1 MVIYNRILCFF
12 SLTAVL
18 RIREIFV
25 RIREIFERI
34 RDIFSRIRIRIRGSV
49 PLTYGSGSGSCY
61 FRH

>member
-25 RIREIFERI
+25 RIREIF
-34 RDIFSRIRIRIRGSV
+34 SRIRIRIHGSV